1 MSILIMYLK
10 GCAWVDCSNIS
21 NFSFLFQ
28 IEFDETK
35 KKNSLLRNFDIETE
49 LWYSERFCY
58 FNWFLFGFKWLPK
71 ICLFFL
77 YPDTPGMPNITGLR
91 DQAVLFE
98 GQRKRLTCL
107 SMAGNPLP
115 SLKWFKGNEEIT
127 GTTTHKDKSADYSR
141 SELIITANRSDNGIE
156 YKCEAKNEAIESAL
170 STKVKLLVQFK
181 PSEVSIS
188 VEPETPK
195 AGKKA
200 TLTCKSGSSNPQ
212 ASIVWRK
219 VIKNVKSSEVL
230 QGVTENTT
238 KDCGEPAF
246 GGKCTTNKLEIN
258 VTSELHGAVYV
269 CEATN
274 EELRESVHN
283 AKTLSVNCKYF

>member
-1 MSILIMYLK
+1 
-10 GCAWVDCSNIS
+10 
-21 NFSFLFQ
+21 
-28 IEFDETK
+28 
-35 KKNSLLRNFDIETE
+35 
-49 LWYSERFCY
+49 
-58 FNWFLFGFKWLPK
+58 
-71 ICLFFL
+71 
-77 YPDTPGMPNITGLR
+77 MPNITGLR

-115 SLKWFKGNEEIT
+115 SLKWFKGNDEII

-188 VEPETPK
+188 VDPETPK

-230 QGVTENTT
+230 RGVTLNTT
-238 KDCGEPAF
+238 KDCGEPSF

-283 AKTLSVNCKYF
+283 AKTLSVNCKYI